1 MAECH
6 SKKTTT
12 TPPGA
17 NSGFDLYGGIMFN
30 GKRVGTT
37 GTGKID
43 RFQGWSSYN
52 NDDGQGSVAAGE
64 TRISNYPKED
74 SFTYSS
80 IYTSDGGFRKENSP
94 PQQQETTH
102 KSDSTARVVSSST
115 SGGGSSTTTTGAGSL
130 RNGSFVNC
138 SSPRRLSGGG
148 CQSESSSIG
157 TRKSAGDGGGSASE
171 DGRRSSNG
179 CGVPPLGN
187 SAAGS
192 SSAKGAGSTTGLN
205 SNDASPPGLPL
216 HCRSS
221 STEENFR
228 KYTHSRH
235 RRQIS
240 DVGGSAR
247 ADAVFGGGENN
258 FQSSRQNS
266 VSGDLSSS
274 SSSGGGG
281 GGGSSSTAASTPRT
295 TTGCDSSPYWS
306 RSDSDRSSSK
316 GGGGG
321 SGSSSSGGSPTVLS
335 LKVGSST
342 SADCPSPRAG
352 SSTSSSGSSRG
363 SSLAGSPTVGRSS
376 SVGSLFGNN
385 ITSVGAS
392 ATAESSSI
400 GTAPPTRSISCNAGI
415 LRGAGSSGGGLLVSV
430 HGRGNIYA
438 VGESLLI
445 KRMLQ
450 STDPEEVKNAGN
462 DQYKKGNFS
471 EALSLYD
478 RAIYL
483 APGRASYKSNRA
495 AALTGLGRLAE
506 AVQECEES
514 IKLDASYIRAQQRLV
529 SLCIRLGRVERAKKI
544 LKVCGSQLD
553 SGDIQRLEKIEKHL
567 LKCLEAKRALDWNTI
582 VRESEAA
589 VVSGADSAPQILTLK
604 AEALLKLCRPEEAD
618 TVIMSA
624 QKVETALRKATGMP
638 PDTNMLI
645 VQANVDMAL
654 GRFDDAVTAAEKAF
668 HFDPKNSE
676 VLALLRGA
684 RSVAL
689 ARTTGNDLYKAGR
702 IMEASVAYGQGLLSN
717 PSNAVLLCNR
727 AACRS
732 RLGQYEKAVEDCN
745 AALDAQPHYTKAL
758 LRRAHSNYKL
768 ERWADALR
776 DYEAL
781 KRELPGNVEVARAL
795 SEVQLAFKKSLGE
808 ESYQMW
814 YGGGVGE
821 ISSNDQFRKAVSCSG
836 LAVVLFNTRWSDRCR
851 QMVPVVDKLCKQ
863 NRTVKFLQVDVEANP
878 FLAKAESVDFVPTF
892 KIYKDGFKVKELLG
906 PTEEALEHAVS
917 HYSL

>member
-1 MAECH
+1 MAAPLLRDVVVVVVFFFFFFIAEFRTLR
-6 SKKTTT
+6 TT
-12 TPPGA
+12 
-17 NSGFDLYGGIMFN
+17 
-30 GKRVGTT
+30 
-37 GTGKID
+37 
-43 RFQGWSSYN
+43 
-52 NDDGQGSVAAGE
+52 
-64 TRISNYPKED
+64 
-74 SFTYSS
+74 
-80 IYTSDGGFRKENSP
+80 
-94 PQQQETTH
+94 
-102 KSDSTARVVSSST
+102 
-115 SGGGSSTTTTGAGSL
+115 
-130 RNGSFVNC
+130 
-138 SSPRRLSGGG
+138 RRLSGGG

-171 DGRRSSNG
+171 DGRRSSIG
-179 CGVPPLGN
+179 CGM
-187 SAAGS
+187 
-192 SSAKGAGSTTGLN
+192 
-205 SNDASPPGLPL
+205 
-216 HCRSS
+216 
-221 STEENFR
+221 
-228 KYTHSRH
+228 
-235 RRQIS
+235 S

-247 ADAVFGGGENN
+247 VDAVFGGGENN
-258 FQSSRQNS
+258 FQTSRQNS

-295 TTGCDSSPYWS
+295 TAGCDSSPYWS
-306 RSDSDRSSSK
+306 RSDS
-316 GGGGG
+316 
-321 SGSSSSGGSPTVLS
+321 
-335 LKVGSST
+335 SST

-544 LKVCGSQLD
+544 LKACGSQLD
-553 SGDIQRLEKIEKHL
+553 SGDIQRLEKVEKHL
-567 LKCLEAKRALDWNTI
+567 LKCLEAKRASDWNTI

-589 VVSGADSAPQILTLK
+589 MVSGADSAPQILTLK

-624 QKVETALRKATGMP
+624 QKVQTALRKATGMP

-645 VQANVDMAL
+645 VQADVDMAL

-702 IMEASVAYGQGLLSN
+702 IMEASMAYGQGLLSN

-808 ESYQMW
+808 ETYQMW

-863 NRTVKFLQVDVEANP
+863 NLTVKFLQVDVEANP

>member
-1 MAECH
+1 MGEVKC
-6 SKKTTT
+6 KTL
-12 TPPGA
+12 GC
-17 NSGFDLYGGIMFN
+17 GG
-30 GKRVGTT
+30 R
-37 GTGKID
+37 
-43 RFQGWSSYN
+43 
-52 NDDGQGSVAAGE
+52 
-64 TRISNYPKED
+64 
-74 SFTYSS
+74 S
-80 IYTSDGGFRKENSP
+80 IYTSDDGFRKESSP

-115 SGGGSSTTTTGAGSL
+115 G
-130 RNGSFVNC
+130 
-138 SSPRRLSGGG
+138 
-148 CQSESSSIG
+148 
-157 TRKSAGDGGGSASE
+157 
-171 DGRRSSNG
+171 
-179 CGVPPLGN
+179 GN
-187 SAAGS
+187 SAASS

-216 HCRSS
+216 HSRSS

-235 RRQIS
+235 RRQMS

-247 ADAVFGGGENN
+247 VDAVFGGGENN
-258 FQSSRQNS
+258 FQTSRQNS

-281 GGGSSSTAASTPRT
+281 GGGGSCSTAASTPRT

-335 LKVGSST
+335 LK
-342 SADCPSPRAG
+342 
-352 SSTSSSGSSRG
+352 
-363 SSLAGSPTVGRSS
+363 
-376 SVGSLFGNN
+376 
-385 ITSVGAS
+385 
-392 ATAESSSI
+392 
-400 GTAPPTRSISCNAGI
+400 
-415 LRGAGSSGGGLLVSV
+415 
-430 HGRGNIYA
+430 
-438 VGESLLI
+438 
-445 KRMLQ
+445 

-544 LKVCGSQLD
+544 LKACGSQLD

-567 LKCLEAKRALDWNTI
+567 LKCLEAKRASDWNTI

-589 VVSGADSAPQILTLK
+589 MVSGADSAPQILTLK

-645 VQANVDMAL
+645 VQADVDMAL

-808 ESYQMW
+808 ETYQMW
-814 YGGGVGE
+814 YGGEVGE